1 MDFLFF
7 QVLWNGRSHL
17 EVSVP
22 GTYKKHMC
30 GLCGN
35 FNNYPQDD
43 MRLRNGQI
51 ATSEAAFGN
60 DWKVKLH
67 GELYLIFN
75 YVVNMQYAFKLFL
88 TN

>member
-1 MDFLFF
+1 MFLYEFHDDTYVF
-7 QVLWNGRSHL
+7 ICCLWCKVLWNGRSHL

-43 MRLRNGQI
+43 MKLRNGQI
-51 ATSEAAFGN
+51 TNSEAVFGN
-60 DWKVKLH
+60 NWKVKTLKH
-67 GELYLIFN
+67 AYW
-75 YVVNMQYAFKLFL
+75 YVGL
-88 TN
+88 